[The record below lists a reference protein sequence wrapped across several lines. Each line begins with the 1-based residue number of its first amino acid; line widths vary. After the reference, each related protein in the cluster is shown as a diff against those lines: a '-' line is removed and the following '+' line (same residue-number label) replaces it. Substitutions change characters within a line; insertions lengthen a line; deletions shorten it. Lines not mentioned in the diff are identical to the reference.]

1 MHDREAQSRG
11 NRDGSNRSER
21 GYGDA
26 KDHEQADHQKRL
38 ESGKDEGPQKREQ
51 RHPPHGTSRIEEPL
65 AKRRPH
71 KEDPECSEPQAEG
84 RNKRERGHRS
94 AIGFVFTRGRKR
106 HSLRAHLCEMRTFTF
121 GVARHLIGTVPKSSR
136 EFAAA
141 VREAA
146 SAVGKLSCSLG
157 KTMRTF

>member
-1 MHDREAQSRG
+1 MRQPVICFEESPVQLIGETRPPIPAKPGQIERYDYEYRRNGTANLFVFIDV
-11 NRDGSNRSER
+11 NRPWRKVKVTE
-21 GYGDA
+21 
-26 KDHEQADHQKRL
+26 
-38 ESGKDEGPQKREQ
+38 
-51 RHPPHGTSRIEEPL
+51 
-65 AKRRPH
+65 
-71 KEDPECSEPQAEG
+71 
-84 RNKRERGHRS
+84 HRA

-106 HSLRAHLCEMRTFTF
+106 HSLRAHLCEMRTFTL
-121 GVARHLIGTVPKSSR
+121 GVARHLIGTVTKSSP